1 MRRCRRAL
9 GLWAALDAHG
19 SSEVLEPPCAER
31 AGEVAEGAELSRRQ
45 LREMS
50 YAPTR
55 VECERLRD
63 EYVSD
68 LRAMVAQM
76 PPIRCFG
83 TVA

>member
-1 MRRCRRAL
+1 MRRYWRWETVRM
-9 GLWAALDAHG
+9 GLWAALDAVLSDDR

-31 AGEVAEGAELSRRQ
+31 AGRSFTKALTSEVRKR

-55 VECERLRD
+55 VECERLFGI

-68 LRAMVAQM
+68 L
-76 PPIRCFG
+76 IRRWSW
-83 TVA
+83 